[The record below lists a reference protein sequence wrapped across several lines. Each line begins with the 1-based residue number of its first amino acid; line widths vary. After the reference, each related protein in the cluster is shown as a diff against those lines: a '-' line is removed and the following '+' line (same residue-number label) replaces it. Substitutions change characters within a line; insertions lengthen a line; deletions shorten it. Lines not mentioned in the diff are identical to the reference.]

1 MRYWIASTL
10 FWEAWSDDSTT
21 AVPTSTVPPPTT
33 TLAPVVVFDPA
44 KDYLTASINNCV
56 VSESNPRDMYELVM
70 LFSEK
75 VKTNCKLENEVK
87 ELEDGSSSCRLKLK
101 VAETNAYLNYLDC
114 LKLPEL
120 EQINYKGI
128 NYPLSFDAEPVSGI
142 SPSPLTSKQLR
153 LRMESGVDDSI
164 TDDNSLVKVTTNVVF
179 DELRKDFVRGIG
191 TLDNLVNEVQKMINS
206 DKPGTKRMADVIAI
220 NQDESSG
227 LVNLVLRPIAKTAA
241 DEQST
246 LVVLQNLVN
255 DPSSA
260 LYSLAGVKKVATS
273 TTTTKPKVTTVK
285 KTTTTTSTTVP
296 KEEEKKNW
304 PLIGGL
310 VGGIGGAAVVAAGIG
325 GWMCMRKG
333 KSGKD
338 SNTLVPDTPNSD
350 IVMTPNT
357 RHGMEGS
364 VLVERTPRIGFNSPT
379 FN

>member
-10 FWEAWSDDSTT
+10 FREAWSDDQSTT
-21 AVPTSTVPPPTT
+21 ATTVPSPTT
-33 TLAPVVVFDPA
+33 TLEPYVAFDPA

-56 VSESNPRDMYELVM
+56 VSESKPRDMYELVM

-101 VAETNAYLNYLDC
+101 VTDENAYLTYVDC

-153 LRMESGVDDSI
+153 LRMENGVDDSI
-164 TDDNSLVKVTTNVVF
+164 TDDNSLVKVATNVVF
-179 DELRKDFVRGIG
+179 DDLRKDFVRGIG

-206 DKPGTKRMADVIAI
+206 DQPATKRMADVIAI
-220 NQDESSG
+220 NRDESSG
-227 LVNLVLRPIAKTAA
+227 LANLVLRPIAKTAA

-246 LVVLQNLVN
+246 LVVLQKLVN
-255 DPSSA
+255 DTNSG
-260 LYSLAGVKKVATS
+260 LYSLEGVKKATTTTTTTTPKKTTQTS
-273 TTTTKPKVTTVK
+273 TTTS
-285 KTTTTTSTTVP
+285 STTVQ
-296 KEEEKKNW
+296 EEEKKNW

-310 VGGIGGAAVVAAGIG
+310 VGGIGGAAVVAAGVG
-325 GWMCMRKG
+325 GWMFMRKG
-333 KSGKD
+333 KSGKE